1 MAVTTSLHKF
11 AVEEGFVINVGGMRM
26 LRVGIDARCVP
37 YPILH
42 GCQLLTEG
50 KWLDRPCVLPAWGN
64 EESRIINPICLVHA
78 AAADAHL
85 THVHIRWERMPK
97 TETWQV
103 CSWKCTPDRP
113 GFESN
118 A

>member
-1 MAVTTSLHKF
+1 MAITTSLHKF
-11 AVEEGFVINVGGMRM
+11 TVEEGFVNNVSGMRM

-42 GCQLLTEG
+42 GCQLLTRG
-50 KWLDRPCVLPAWGN
+50 KWLDFPCVLPARAN
-64 EESRIINPICLVHA
+64 KKSRIINPIRLVHA

-85 THVHIRWERMPK
+85 THVHIRWERTAE
-97 TETWQV
+97 TETWQD
-103 CSWKCTPDRP
+103 CSWKCTLDHP
-113 GFESN
+113 GYESN